1 MSIRRDSLYNL
12 AGSLAPTAVTLFTV
26 PVYLRLIGVDR
37 YGVLVI
43 AWVLLGYFGVF
54 DLGLG
59 RATAQRIAT
68 LRQAGPGDRAEAFWT
83 ALMLNTAFG
92 VVGGLLLWLASRF
105 FFTAYIQVAGHLRLE
120 ILAAVPWFAA
130 AIPVATVSSVLIGA
144 LQGRERFLA
153 INASSMIESVLF
165 QVLPLAVAWQYGP
178 DLSWLVPA
186 ALVGRLAVF
195 VLLFF
200 QCYRHVPLNMAPTMS
215 RALVVPLFRYGRWV
229 TVTGIIDP
237 LLTTLDRFLIGSIA
251 GAKAVAYYTVPYGLA
266 YRVSALPGSLSNSL
280 FPRLSSESWEECR
293 RLMDEAIRAVSVI
306 LTPLIVAVIL
316 FMEPF
321 LTWWV
326 GPEVARNGAFVG
338 EIIALGLWFNGL
350 ANMPYTLLQAQGR
363 PDLTAKCHLAELI
376 PYCAFLVFALHFWGV
391 AGAALAW
398 TLRVTA
404 DAVLLFWISGGA
416 PRSYMA
422 HLPAMLFLGLATV
435 AAFAFPLMSVSRWTV
450 GSVTLFGSLIWA
462 WWAAPDSVKR
472 MVGAGANCH
481 IQLERI
487 KKTNMSNGA

>member
-1 MSIRRDSLYNL
+1 
-12 AGSLAPTAVTLFTV
+12 
-26 PVYLRLIGVDR
+26 
-37 YGVLVI
+37 
-43 AWVLLGYFGVF
+43 
-54 DLGLG
+54 
-59 RATAQRIAT
+59 
-68 LRQAGPGDRAEAFWT
+68 
-83 ALMLNTAFG
+83 
-92 VVGGLLLWLASRF
+92 
-105 FFTAYIQVAGHLRLE
+105 
-120 ILAAVPWFAA
+120 
-130 AIPVATVSSVLIGA
+130 
-144 LQGRERFLA
+144 
-153 INASSMIESVLF
+153 
-165 QVLPLAVAWQYGP
+165 
-178 DLSWLVPA
+178 
-186 ALVGRLAVF
+186 
-195 VLLFF
+195 
-200 QCYRHVPLNMAPTMS
+200 
-215 RALVVPLFRYGRWV
+215 
-229 TVTGIIDP
+229 
-237 LLTTLDRFLIGSIA
+237 
-251 GAKAVAYYTVPYGLA
+251 
-266 YRVSALPGSLSNSL
+266 
-280 FPRLSSESWEECR
+280 
-293 RLMDEAIRAVSVI
+293 VI

-326 GPEVARNGAFVG
+326 GPDVSRNGAFVG
-338 EIIALGLWFNGL
+338 EIIALGLWSNGL
-350 ANMPYTLLQAQGR
+350 AIMPFTLLQAQGR

-472 MVGAGANCH
+472 MVGAGANCY